1 MGRWKVAFR
10 FRAVTL
16 ACRMGLSSGLIPLLV
31 CRGSWIA
38 TEIAGGEYGELS
50 LLELPLVPLVRGS
63 LNACV
68 LRSSSDARDGG
79 ARMEAINA
87 LPQAKRFCISSSR

>member
-1 MGRWKVAFR
+1 MA
-10 FRAVTL
+10 
-16 ACRMGLSSGLIPLLV
+16 LLV

-63 LNACV
+63 
-68 LRSSSDARDGG
+68 
-79 ARMEAINA
+79 
-87 LPQAKRFCISSSR
+87 